1 MFILSIPNA
10 LETGTGNWSQQ
21 RGAKLRPSL
30 SLAATTSRRPV
41 CTQGRP
47 RGSPRIG
54 ACLHGSCMA
63 PRGMAGLPGP
73 RFTAAITGPCRGPLS
88 RVSARRACGR
98 SRRRASM
105 QDHLA
110 RSPQAGACHP
120 GWNTA
125 QSATTPRPVSRCTMG
140 ATGSWTGRSSR
151 ARGPPARGSSKRLA
165 FILASSPSSLPIGVL
180 RRGRSMA
187 ASAMAHPAGSTRTR
201 AIIGSWTGKWKKP
214 PDADTIQT
222 KQADYGSLASLG
234 LPGRRA
240 G

>member
-1 MFILSIPNA
+1 MKEVREGREGVS
-10 LETGTGNWSQQ
+10 EEGRKGG
-21 RGAKLRPSL
+21 REGEREG
-30 SLAATTSRRPV
+30 
-41 CTQGRP
+41 GRP

-151 ARGPPARGSSKRLA
+151 ARALFRSVASGSTFHNLGERKCEVMAGGSLQAKRITFQVA
-165 FILASSPSSLPIGVL
+165 KL
-180 RRGRSMA
+180 RR
-187 ASAMAHPAGSTRTR
+187 H
-201 AIIGSWTGKWKKP
+201 
-214 PDADTIQT
+214 Q
-222 KQADYGSLASLG
+222 LL
-234 LPGRRA
+234 RRHRHNA
-240 G
+240 